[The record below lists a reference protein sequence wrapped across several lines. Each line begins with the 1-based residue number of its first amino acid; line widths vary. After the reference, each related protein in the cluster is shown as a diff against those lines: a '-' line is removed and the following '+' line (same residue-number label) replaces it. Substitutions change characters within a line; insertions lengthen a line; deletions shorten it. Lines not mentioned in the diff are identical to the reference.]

1 MPSSK
6 SFYVDSLLTK
16 SSKQSRDRSKSRSSA
31 AAAAVSSWLTPMLP
45 PSAVLAHHHQQ
56 HMFCRRP
63 MSLAGSSPPLMPPPT
78 PSWFPC
84 CALCVRGSQ
93 ASSLAGGAALLLS
106 GSPLQKEAIE
116 YQASV
121 FQQQHRHHG
130 FEHYTSA
137 AVAVAAATVAGDT
150 AEERHKSARPSCGG
164 STSPVLGVTGG
175 HVKTEK
181 GSSPNGVSSGS
192 SAAGDDNSSGVG
204 KRVRTAFTST
214 QLLELEREFTSNMYL
229 SRLRRIE
236 IATYLKLSEKQVKI
250 WFQNRRVKYKK
261 ESSHGRRQ
269 LPPNHQCRC
278 SAALRFAR
286 GRDVSPSTKCEAAA
300 KDTVSSTP
308 PGDSDDDGEL
318 NVCSS
323 SQDSADACAHA
334 MNTDCEE
341 SDG

>member
-1 MPSSK
+1 
-6 SFYVDSLLTK
+6 
-16 SSKQSRDRSKSRSSA
+16 
-31 AAAAVSSWLTPMLP
+31 
-45 PSAVLAHHHQQ
+45 
-56 HMFCRRP
+56 MFCRRP
-63 MSLAGSSPPLMPPPT
+63 ASHAASSPPLLPPHA

-84 CALCVRGSQ
+84 CTLCVRGTQ
-93 ASSLAGGAALLLS
+93 ASALPGAAALLVS
-106 GSPLQKEAIE
+106 GSPLQREALE
-116 YQASV
+116 FQASV
-121 FQQQHRHHG
+121 FQQQQQQLRHHDL
-130 FEHYTSA
+130 EHYA
-137 AVAVAAATVAGDT
+137 AAAAAAATVAGTT
-150 AEERHKSARPSCGG
+150 ADDGRKSARPDCGG
-164 STSPVLGVTGG
+164 SLSPVLGVPGG
-175 HVKTEK
+175 QVKTEK
-181 GSSPNGVSSGS
+181 GLSPNGVGSGS
-192 SAAGDDNSSGVG
+192 SAAGDDSSSGAGAGGG

-269 LPPNHQCRC
+269 LPPNHQCQC
-278 SAALRFAR
+278 NAAALRFAR
-286 GRDVSPSTKCEAAA
+286 RQDLSLSNKCEAGA
-300 KDTVSSTP
+300 KPAKSSTP
-308 PGDSDDDGEL
+308 PGDSEDDAEL

>member
-1 MPSSK
+1 CA
-6 SFYVDSLLTK
+6 T
-16 SSKQSRDRSKSRSSA
+16 
-31 AAAAVSSWLTPMLP
+31 
-45 PSAVLAHHHQQ
+45 
-56 HMFCRRP
+56 
-63 MSLAGSSPPLMPPPT
+63 
-78 PSWFPC
+78 C
-84 CALCVRGSQ
+84 CAVYSCTCESSVLLPCLYADDDCVTYDEPLRPDGHFSGCSQ
-93 ASSLAGGAALLLS
+93 S
-106 GSPLQKEAIE
+106 
-116 YQASV
+116 
-121 FQQQHRHHG
+121 
-130 FEHYTSA
+130 
-137 AVAVAAATVAGDT
+137 
-150 AEERHKSARPSCGG
+150 
-164 STSPVLGVTGG
+164 
-175 HVKTEK
+175 
-181 GSSPNGVSSGS
+181 SSPNGVSSGS
-192 SAAGDDNSSGVG
+192 SAVGDDNSSGVG

-286 GRDVSPSTKCEAAA
+286 GRDVSPSTKFEAAA

-308 PGDSDDDGEL
+308 PRDSDDDGEL